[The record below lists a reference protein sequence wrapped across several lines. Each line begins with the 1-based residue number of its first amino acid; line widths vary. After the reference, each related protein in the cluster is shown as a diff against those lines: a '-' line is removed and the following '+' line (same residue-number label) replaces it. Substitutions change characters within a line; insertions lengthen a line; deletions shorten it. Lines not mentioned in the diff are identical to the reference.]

1 MSTATLLGTL
11 ESIRRRA
18 KALSVLY
25 GVGLLAAAAAGLLV
39 TLVLVDWALNLPNW
53 PRIVLV
59 LAALG
64 AMGYALWRWVV
75 APLRREMSLSDV
87 AGHVET
93 AFPQF
98 DDRLRSTVG
107 FSTSGDPESAVMK
120 DRVMAEAAAMADRVN
135 LYDAVVA
142 KPAYQSLAGGAAAVL
157 LLVLLA
163 LFAFS
168 PATLSVIAGRLL
180 TPWNAPAWPRRVQ
193 IALDGNVPARVA
205 AGDRVNVSMKLK
217 KGDSANLQPVVYYK
231 TADGAVQQQF
241 LTRGADGTYSASLD
255 ARLEQGAA
263 AAPLAVW
270 IVAGD
275 DRADFKPITVVPRLA
290 ATAVTLE
297 VSPPPYAAGRPKQ
310 SIDLPRQAAVVGE
323 GSAVSLK
330 VTFNKRLNTKYKS
343 LAPGTPPPPAPASL
357 LPAATEGDHGAEQA
371 KVTLPDY
378 KVTFG
383 GTSDTVATFT
393 FVAARSARFRVNA
406 TDADGFSNMGLAEY
420 ELVVRPDQQP
430 TIQIE
435 NPRRNED
442 RTADST
448 VPLTGVAEDDY
459 GFSTVK
465 LVVNKLGDAPRQW
478 EIPLVN
484 GQAPQGGASWTAD
497 PSAGA
502 DRVRDRLAYDWTLAD
517 LQGAALKPGDVL
529 EYFLQV
535 QDNYNL
541 NGKFH
546 APAVSGKLRIAIISQ
561 DDLNAQVIDALR
573 QVREQTEATARRQER
588 TEQETGDL
596 KNDLKKGEF
605 DEAAKTAAER
615 LVRQQSAAASTA
627 KQLAEQARAA
637 LQRLEENKS
646 PSTELKDL
654 SQTVAEQLDA
664 AAEGPMKDANGDL
677 DQSAR
682 PDAKKPDREKDLDA
696 AQEHQKEAVAQLN
709 KAVDRMSNIGTLQT
723 TIAEVAKLL
732 QKQQAVSKQTK
743 EAGEG
748 NLGKKPE
755 DLSPEDKKKL
765 DAAADAQKKLADE
778 VDKAVEKM
786 GKTAEQMKQSDP
798 ASSDAMK
805 KAASQA
811 KSQQV
816 SQSQRKAAESAKQ
829 NQQADAQQ
837 QQQKVEL
844 GLEMVL
850 NNLREAERQ
859 KLAELQKKLTDLQEQ
874 LANLIRRQAGHNL
887 DTVELQGPPKAAAV
901 GPDTIK
907 NLTDLAKRGENG
919 GDVKNVVDRKP
930 DAAAVTTG
938 QAQTERNARDIGKS
952 TEEVPGLSDAAGRL
966 TRAASRME
974 RAVVELRGNKLAEAY
989 DPSQVDALDALIQA
1003 QKAVDQKQAE
1013 TEKQIAD
1020 QQKDAIRE
1028 RYVKIKADQD
1038 ALNKKVA
1045 DIDSRRDK
1053 DGNLARA
1060 DALQANR
1067 TPGEQG
1073 ELSDRVTAM
1082 DEDLAALGS
1091 VVYVWAN
1098 KDLSG
1103 RMNAVKEELGKQET
1117 GKPVQA
1123 EQAAVVEQ
1131 LAQMID
1137 HLKAEEKKQ
1146 DFEEKKGG
1154 GGGGGGAGGPKMP
1167 TVVEL
1172 QLMKDLQKQLNG
1184 QTAAA
1189 AKAKPVDADQTL
1201 RLGKRQ
1207 GELRDLLDQL
1217 LKAASQGK
1225 AGLGPEPDN
1234 RDLLPEEADAKAV
1247 DKGELVDDLLGDKG
1261 DAKPGDKTEKEMAK
1275 IGDRMARSRQRL
1287 ALNQDAG
1294 KVTQIIQDRIVTD
1307 FDGLIAKAK
1316 EQQKNAQ
1323 SKPGSG
1329 KPQGPPKPE
1338 LVKGKPQNEGK
1349 NKPGQPAPK
1358 PGQEAAQDSNAG
1370 PPGQQ
1375 ANLGKDI
1382 RSTAQDWGATTPRVR
1397 DAIIEGA
1404 NEDVVETYRKL
1415 SEDYWRGLAEKA
1427 SEK

>member
-18 KALSVLY
+18 KTLSVLY
-25 GVGLLAAAAAGLLV
+25 GVGLLVAAAVGLLV
-39 TLVLVDWALNLPNW
+39 ALVLVDWALNLPNW

-64 AMGYALWRWVV
+64 AMAYALWRWVI
-75 APLRREMSLSDV
+75 APLRRQMSLSDV

-297 VSPPPYAAGRPKQ
+297 VSPPPYAANRPKQ
-310 SIDLPRQAAVVGE
+310 SIDLTRQPAVVGE
-323 GSAVSLK
+323 GSAVALK
-330 VTFNKRLNTKYKS
+330 VTFNKP
-343 LAPGTPPPPAPASL
+343 LANGK
-357 LPAATEGDHGAEQA
+357 PAAFAAAEASAGAAAPKLPTAQWSLDGDRAA
-371 KVTLPDY
+371 
-378 KVTFG
+378 
-383 GTSDTVATFT
+383 VARWTAT
-393 FVAARSARFRVNA
+393 GSARFRVNA
-406 TDADGFSNMGLAEY
+406 TDADGFSNLSLAEY

-430 TIQIE
+430 TVQIE

-459 GFSTVK
+459 GFSVVK
-465 LVVNKLGDAPRQW
+465 LIVNKLGDAPRQW

-484 GQAPQGGASWTAD
+484 GQVPQGGASWTAD

-502 DRVRDRLAYDWTLAD
+502 DRVRDRLAYDWKLAD
-517 LQGAALKPGDVL
+517 LKGAALKPGDVL

-682 PDAKKPDREKDLDA
+682 PDAKKPAREKDLDA
-696 AQEHQKEAVAQLN
+696 AQEHQKEAVEQLN

-743 EAGEG
+743 DAGEG

-755 DLSPEDKKKL
+755 ELSPEDKKKL
-765 DAAADAQKKLADE
+765 DDAAEAQKKLADE

-887 DTVELQGPPKAAAV
+887 DTVELQGPPKVAAV

-1038 ALNKKVA
+1038 SLNKKVA

-1217 LKAASQGK
+1217 LKTASQGK

-1247 DKGELVDDLLGDKG
+1247 DKGELVDDLLGDPG
-1261 DAKPGDKTEKEMAK
+1261 NAKPGDKTEKEMAK

-1329 KPQGPPKPE
+1329 KPQGPPKPQ

-1349 NKPGQPAPK
+1349 NKPGQAAPK

>member
-25 GVGLLAAAAAGLLV
+25 GVGLLVAAAVGLLV
-39 TLVLVDWALNLPNW
+39 ALVLVDWALNLPNW
-53 PRIVLV
+53 PRMVLV

-64 AMGYALWRWVV
+64 TAGYALWRWVV

-107 FSTSGDPESAVMK
+107 FSGGADPESAVMK
-120 DRVMAEAAAMADRVN
+120 HRVMAEAAALADRVN

-163 LFAFS
+163 VFAFS

-180 TPWNAPAWPRRVQ
+180 TPWNAPAWPKRVQ
-193 IALDGNVPARVA
+193 IALNGGTPARVA
-205 AGDRVNVSMKLK
+205 AGDRVNVSMTLK
-217 KGDSANLQPVVYYK
+217 KGDRADLQPVVYYK

-241 LTRGADGTYSASLD
+241 LTRGADGTYAASLD

-270 IVAGD
+270 VVAGD

-290 ATAVTLE
+290 ATAVSLE
-297 VSPPPYAAGRPKQ
+297 VAPPPYAANRPKQ
-310 SIDLPRQAAVVGE
+310 TVDLTRQPAVVGE
-323 GSAVSLK
+323 GSAVALK
-330 VTFNKRLNTKYKS
+330 VTFNKP
-343 LAPGTPPPPAPASL
+343 LADGKPPSFAAAEAGTTAAPK
-357 LPAATEGDHGAEQA
+357 LPTATWSQQGTAA
-371 KVTLPDY
+371 
-378 KVTFG
+378 
-383 GTSDTVATFT
+383 VARWTAT
-393 FVAARSARFRVNA
+393 DSARFRVNA

-420 ELVVRPDQQP
+420 ELIVRPDQQP
-430 TIQIE
+430 TVQIE

-459 GFSTVK
+459 GFTSVK
-465 LVVNKLGDAPRQW
+465 LIVNKLGKEGKTW
-478 EIPLVN
+478 EVPLVK
-484 GQAPQGGASWTAD
+484 GQTALGGAAWTAD

-502 DRVRDRLAYDWTLAD
+502 DRVRDRLAYDWKLAD
-517 LQGAALKPGDVL
+517 LAGADLKPGDVL

-546 APAVSGKLRIAIISQ
+546 APAASGKLRITVISQ

-573 QVREQTEATARRQER
+573 QVREQTEAALHRQER
-588 TEQETGDL
+588 TRQETADL
-596 KNDLKKGEF
+596 QSDLKKGDF

-615 LVRQQSAAASTA
+615 LVRQQSAGASTA
-627 KQLAEQARAA
+627 KQLAEQAAEARK
-637 LQRLEENKS
+637 RLEENKS

-654 SQTVAEQLDA
+654 SQAVSEQLDA
-664 AAEGPMKDANGDL
+664 AAEGPMKAANSDL

-682 PDAKKPDREKDLDA
+682 PDAKKADRQEKLDS
-696 AQEHQKEAVAQLN
+696 AQDNQKQAVAELA
-709 KAVDRMSNIGTLQT
+709 KAMDRMSNIGTLQT

-732 QKQQAVSKQTK
+732 AEQQAVSKETK
-743 EAGEG
+743 DAGEG

-755 DLSPEDKKKL
+755 ELSPGDKKKL
-765 DAAADAQKKLADE
+765 EDAAAAQEKLADK

-786 GKTAEQMKQSDP
+786 NDTAEQMKKSDP

-805 KAASQA
+805 KAAAQA
-811 KSQQV
+811 KAQQV
-816 SQSQRKAAESAKQ
+816 SQAQRKAAESAKQ

-859 KLAELQKKLTDLQEQ
+859 KLAELQKKLADLKEQ

-887 DTVELQGPPKAAAV
+887 DAVELQGPDKVAAV
-901 GPDTIK
+901 GPDTVK
-907 NLTDLAKRGENG
+907 SLTDLARRGENG
-919 GDVKNVVDRKP
+919 GQNPDVKNAADRKP

-966 TRAASRME
+966 TRAAGRME
-974 RAVVELRGNKLAEAY
+974 RAVVELRAKNLPGAY
-989 DPSQVDALDALIQA
+989 DPPQVEALDALVQA

-1013 TEKQIAD
+1013 VDKQVAD

-1028 RYVKIKADQD
+1028 RYVKIKTDQE

-1073 ELSDRVTAM
+1073 DLADRITAM
-1082 DEDLAALGS
+1082 DGDLASLGS

-1103 RMNAVKEELGKQET
+1103 RMKSVKEELGKRET

-1123 EQAAVVEQ
+1123 EQREVVAQ
-1131 LAQMID
+1131 LNVMID
-1137 HLKAEEKKQ
+1137 RLKAEEKKK
-1146 DFEEKKGG
+1146 DFEEKNGG
-1154 GGGGGGAGGPKMP
+1154 GGSGGGGAGGPKMP
-1167 TVVEL
+1167 TAIEL
-1172 QLMKDLQKQLNG
+1172 QLMQDLQKQLNT

-1189 AKAKPVDADQTL
+1189 AKVQPADADETL

-1217 LKAASQGK
+1217 LKQVSQGK
-1225 AGLGPEPDN
+1225 SGLGPEPDN
-1234 RDLLPEEADAKAV
+1234 RDLLPEEADAAAV
-1247 DKGELVDDLLGDKG
+1247 EKKLDKDALVGDLIGDAG
-1261 DAKPGDKTEKEMAK
+1261 DAKPGDKTEKQLDK
-1275 IGDRMARSRQRL
+1275 VGDRMARSRQRL
-1287 ALNQDAG
+1287 ALNKDAG
-1294 KVTQIIQDRIVTD
+1294 RVTQTIQERIVIGLD
-1307 FDGLIAKAK
+1307 ALIAKAK
-1316 EQQKNAQ
+1316 QQEAQQSQ

-1329 KPQGPPKPE
+1329 KGQGPPKPQ
-1338 LVKGKPQNEGK
+1338 LAKGKPQNEGQ
-1349 NKPGQPAPK
+1349 NKPGQPAPE
-1358 PGQEAAQDSNAG
+1358 PGKQAAQDSGQG
-1370 PPGQQ
+1370 PAGQQ
-1375 ANLGKDI
+1375 ANLGQDI
-1382 RSTAQDWGATTPRVR
+1382 RSRAADWGATTPRVR
-1397 DAIIEGA
+1397 DAIIEGQG
-1404 NEDVVETYRKL
+1404 EDVVETYRKL
-1415 SEDYWRGLAEKA
+1415 AEDYWRGLAEKA